1 MRKIVITLAAWAAA
15 AALGGCA
22 APTNLRNA
30 ENYAQAGYAARDKGD
45 WPAARMFF
53 SRALVNAELADSRQ
67 GRAQISYEYGRVLGV
82 MCDYDE
88 AEKNLLRSLE
98 FGEKQGAAPMLSLLE
113 LGLLNETRG
122 RAEPAEH
129 YYAELIPVME
139 REGAEKRFPLGVAD
153 TFEHHAHVLAALGRQ
168 GEADAEEARAR
179 KIRAAHPEAQPF
191 GRLTPYGTQCAAGGK
206 PESAATP

>member
-1 MRKIVITLAAWAAA
+1 MKKIVMTFTALAAVI
-15 AALGGCA
+15 ALGGCA
-22 APTNLRNA
+22 APINLRDA
-30 ENYAQAGYAARDKGD
+30 ENYAQAGYAAQAKGD

-53 SRALVNAELADSRQ
+53 SRALVNADLADSRQ

-98 FGEKQGAAPMLSLLE
+98 FGEKEGAAPMLSLLE
-113 LGLLNETRG
+113 LGLLNEARG
-122 RAEPAEH
+122 RALPAEH

-139 REGAEKRFPLGVAD
+139 REGAEKRFPLGAAD
-153 TFEHHAHVLAALGRQ
+153 TFDHHGNVLETLGRH
-168 GEADAEEARAR
+168 GEADAEHAKAK

-191 GRLTPYGTQCAAGGK
+191 GHMTPYGTQCAAGGK
-206 PESAATP
+206 PSAATP